1 MHIQEV
7 KFLSERYPQ
16 VDAYPFNLRNFNIT
30 EHIDITTPV
39 TFFVGENGTGKST
52 LIRAIAHRCDIH
64 IWEAPGGMRYVV
76 NPYEEELYRY
86 IDVSWTDGMVPG
98 SFFASEIF
106 RNFAAFLDE
115 WAVASP
121 GTLEYFGG
129 SSLMTQSHGQ
139 CHMAF
144 FKSRF
149 SRKGLYLLDEPE
161 NALSPQ
167 TQLELLDV
175 LGEASETGKAQF
187 IIATHSPLLLA
198 LPGAT
203 ILSFDKEPIHPVEY
217 EKTSHYRIYRGFLN
231 NRGRYLNSP

>member
-1 MHIQEV
+1 MHIRNV
-7 KFLSERYPQ
+7 TFLSEKYPQ
-16 VDAYPFNLRNFNIT
+16 VNAYPFNLENFNIT
-30 EHIDITTPV
+30 ERIEITTPV
-39 TFFVGENGTGKST
+39 TFFAGENGTGKST
-52 LIRAIAHRCDIH
+52 LLRAIAHRCDIH
-64 IWEAPGGMRYVV
+64 IWETPGGMRYVV

-106 RNFAAFLDE
+106 QNFAAFLDE

-121 GTLEYFGG
+121 ETLEYFGG
-129 SSLMTQSHGQ
+129 SSLMTKSHGQ

-167 TQLELLDV
+167 TQLELLGV
-175 LGEASETGKAQF
+175 LAEASSTGKAQF

-203 ILSFDKEPIHPVEY
+203 ILSFDREPIQPVAY
-217 EKTSHYRIYRGFLN
+217 ERTSHYRIYRNFLN
-231 NRGRYLNSP
+231 NRQHYLKNT